1 MSRTAAGVR
10 GSQRPPE
17 KTWGASCSNRQSFHP
32 AVSKSALN
40 RREMRA
46 DQNWPRGFGTL
57 TGIRSSTFW
66 QGRTRGT
73 GPRCWRSWPGIGG
86 SGWPRKSPC
95 GFRSLPRI
103 TARSRLA
110 DSPGPSGQDPPAGVS
125 MKSAPGRRPPA
136 GRRRLWGR
144 GPKSLHMAGVE
155 NPRLFSSGRRSTA
168 LHKEESRY
176 GSRQNRPCVSTGPEL
191 LLFGDKQPQGPNAN
205 RAVKPDGRGKICSRF
220 GRIKHYIARPAGAVM
235 LRNAD
240 AQQKST
246 FSAFAR
252 SVLARDP
259 GDDATRPAAVPSHG
273 SGGAS
278 DAGSA
283 ASASS

>member
-1 MSRTAAGVR
+1 MLRNADAQQKSTFSAFARSVLARDPGDDATRPAAVPSHGSGGASDAGSAASASSLSRTAAG
-10 GSQRPPE
+10 GPEGGQRPPE
-17 KTWGASCSNRQSFHP
+17 KAPQGPLGSNRQSFHP

-110 DSPGPSGQDPPAGVS
+110 DSPGPSGQDAPGRVS

-136 GRRRLWGR
+136 GRRRRLWG
-144 GPKSLHMAGVE
+144 
-155 NPRLFSSGRRSTA
+155 
-168 LHKEESRY
+168 
-176 GSRQNRPCVSTGPEL
+176 
-191 LLFGDKQPQGPNAN
+191 
-205 RAVKPDGRGKICSRF
+205 
-220 GRIKHYIARPAGAVM
+220 
-235 LRNAD
+235 
-240 AQQKST
+240 
-246 FSAFAR
+246 
-252 SVLARDP
+252 
-259 GDDATRPAAVPSHG
+259 
-273 SGGAS
+273 
-278 DAGSA
+278 
-283 ASASS
+283 

>member
-1 MSRTAAGVR
+1 MLEIRKNQALHRTPAGAVMLETLTLNKKSTFSAFARSVLARDPGDDATRPAAVPSHGSGGASDAGSAASASSLSRTAAG
-10 GSQRPPE
+10 GPEGGQRPPE
-17 KTWGASCSNRQSFHP
+17 KAPQGPLGSNRQSFHP

-110 DSPGPSGQDPPAGVS
+110 DSPGLSGQDAPAG
-125 MKSAPGRRPPA
+125 
-136 GRRRLWGR
+136 
-144 GPKSLHMAGVE
+144 
-155 NPRLFSSGRRSTA
+155 
-168 LHKEESRY
+168 SR
-176 GSRQNRPCVSTGPEL
+176 
-191 LLFGDKQPQGPNAN
+191 
-205 RAVKPDGRGKICSRF
+205 
-220 GRIKHYIARPAGAVM
+220 
-235 LRNAD
+235 
-240 AQQKST
+240 
-246 FSAFAR
+246 
-252 SVLARDP
+252 
-259 GDDATRPAAVPSHG
+259 
-273 SGGAS
+273 
-278 DAGSA
+278 
-283 ASASS
+283 

>member
-1 MSRTAAGVR
+1 MFGDKQPQGPNANRAVKPDGRGKICSRFGRIKHYIARPAGAVMLRNADAQQKSTFSAFARSVLARDPGDDATRPAAVPSHGSGGLHAGSAASASSLSRTAAGVR
-10 GSQRPPE
+10 GNRGRPKNP
-17 KTWGASCSNRQSFHP
+17 TGPLGSNRQSFHP

-110 DSPGPSGQDPPAGVS
+110 DSPGPSGQDAPAG
-125 MKSAPGRRPPA
+125 
-136 GRRRLWGR
+136 
-144 GPKSLHMAGVE
+144 
-155 NPRLFSSGRRSTA
+155 
-168 LHKEESRY
+168 SR
-176 GSRQNRPCVSTGPEL
+176 
-191 LLFGDKQPQGPNAN
+191 
-205 RAVKPDGRGKICSRF
+205 
-220 GRIKHYIARPAGAVM
+220 
-235 LRNAD
+235 
-240 AQQKST
+240 
-246 FSAFAR
+246 
-252 SVLARDP
+252 
-259 GDDATRPAAVPSHG
+259 
-273 SGGAS
+273 
-278 DAGSA
+278 
-283 ASASS
+283 